1 MSHDCH
7 SRLSG
12 RLGRLAEER
21 IFLKEEG
28 FWTSQK
34 DIMAGEIWSYL

>member
-28 FWTSQK
+28 FSPRRVDEVTGQAR
-34 DIMAGEIWSYL
+34 MT

>member
-28 FWTSQK
+28 FWTST
-34 DIMAGEIWSYL
+34 

>member
-21 IFLKEEG
+21 IFLKKDSG
-28 FWTSQK
+28 QARLRRTSQN
-34 DIMAGEIWSYL
+34 DIMAG